1 MAEDEPKESMKERIH
16 NAVEESQKTGK
27 SVNVPMKTPKE
38 PSKIGKGKR
47 EKVDRSK
54 LDGKKLGAFLKLNE
68 KASRPRE
75 TLGHF
80 KIIEK
85 KYDEETKTYA
95 YEFDWDDEWLAYAQY
110 CLNKPEGIT
119 VDEMNTF
126 CLTTLVAREENALEE
141 DVTVRE
147 MKEER
152 RAKFYKKYK

>member
-1 MAEDEPKESMKERIH
+1 MADEPKESMKERIH
-16 NAVEESQKTGK
+16 NAVEESKKTGQ
-27 SVNVPMKTPKE
+27 SVNVPMKAPRE
-38 PSKIGKGKR
+38 ASKISKGKR

-54 LDGKKLGAFLKLNE
+54 LDGKKLDKFLEDND
-68 KASRPRE
+68 KAGRPRE
-75 TLGHF
+75 NLGHF
-80 KIIEK
+80 KIIK
-85 KYDEETKTYA
+85 KEYDEETKTYA
-95 YEFDWDDEWLAYAQY
+95 YEFDWDDEWLAYAQW

-152 RAKFYKKYK
+152 RPKFFKKYK